1 MFLSKKAVM
10 VWGNELSRSGK
21 FQASFRVES
30 FASDNSSSDGETQ
43 SQRLSGTRQK
53 HRRKTFQELVNEM
66 STSTRKLEE
75 ETSGLLRDLD
85 SLRNQNLNTCRRLQ
99 RIQRVSCAV
108 KHQIETFPFNRSA
121 AVQPQTNS

>member
-75 ETSGLLRDLD
+75 ETSGLLRDLVRTTRTQFRP
-85 SLRNQNLNTCRRLQ
+85 LIMVL
-99 RIQRVSCAV
+99 
-108 KHQIETFPFNRSA
+108 
-121 AVQPQTNS
+121 